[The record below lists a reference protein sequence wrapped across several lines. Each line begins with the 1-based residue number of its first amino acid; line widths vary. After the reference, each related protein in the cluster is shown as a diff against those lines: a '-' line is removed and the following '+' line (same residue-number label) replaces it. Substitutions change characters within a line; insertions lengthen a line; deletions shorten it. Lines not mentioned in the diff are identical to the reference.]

1 MHVLMYVCERVYM
14 RVHVCVRIR
23 GSERAQ
29 QVKAL
34 AVKHD
39 DPS

>member
-1 MHVLMYVCERVYM
+1 MHVLMYVCERVCM

-29 QVKAL
+29 QVKVL